1 MNPQNLGI
9 AIAALVTTS
18 VNLFGAAKPATAV
31 TILGL
36 PAFGYSSS
44 LLRFDSDKPSD
55 VTGVSLTGVTR
66 GSLLGIDLRPA
77 NNLVYGLTGTSVYT
91 IDPFSGAT
99 KLVSTLSE
107 PLNSGGGRFG
117 IDFDPVAD
125 RLRVV
130 GGSGQQNLSINVD
143 TGAVTRYEQLNF
155 DDRVTRNDP
164 FIGITSAAY
173 TNSDTDPATDTTL
186 YTISS
191 GFRLTSQNLFIQ
203 NPVDSGTQVQ
213 VRALTSSNLYTAMD
227 FDIATVDGVNT
238 AFFASFAGISSNSN
252 APFNFSLSAINLD
265 GSGGRSLGTIGN
277 GLYPLRG
284 LTVLPKAVPE
294 PTTIAGLATV
304 TAGLVVSR
312 RKPKKASD

>member
-1 MNPQNLGI
+1 MNPQKLGI

-36 PAFGYSSS
+36 PAFGYSSP

-55 VTGVSLTGVTR
+55 VTGVSLTGVT
-66 GSLLGIDLRPA
+66 GGLIGIDLRPA
-77 NNLVYGLTGTSVYT
+77 NNLVYGLTDTSVYT

-125 RLRVV
+125 QLRVV
-130 GGSGQQNLSINVD
+130 GGGQQNLSINVD
-143 TGAVTRYEQLNF
+143 TGAITRHERLNF
-155 DDRVTRNDP
+155 DPRVTLSNP
-164 FIGITSAAY
+164 FIDITSAAY
-173 TNSDTDPATDTTL
+173 TNSDTDPATATTL
-186 YTISS
+186 YTIAS
-191 GFRLTSQNLFIQ
+191 GSRLSNQMLFIQ
-203 NPVDSGTQVQ
+203 NPVDSGTQVGGG
-213 VRALTSSNLYTAMD
+213 RSLGFPNLYTPMD
-227 FDIATVDGVNT
+227 FDIATIDGANI
-238 AFFASFAGISSNSN
+238 AFTGGFTGISSNSN
-252 APFNFSLSAINLD
+252 APFNFSLTATNLD
-265 GSGGRSLGTIGN
+265 TGEVRSLGRFGN
-277 GLYPLRG
+277 GLFPLRG

-294 PTTIAGLATV
+294 PTTIAGLAIV

>member
-1 MNPQNLGI
+1 MNPQKLGI

-36 PAFGYSSS
+36 PAFGYSSP

-55 VTGVSLTGVTR
+55 VTGVSLTGVT
-66 GSLLGIDLRPA
+66 GGLIGIDLRPA
-77 NNLVYGLTGTSVYT
+77 NNLVYGLTDTSVYT

-125 RLRVV
+125 QLRVV
-130 GGSGQQNLSINVD
+130 GGGQQNLSINVD
-143 TGAVTRYEQLNF
+143 TGAITRHERLNF
-155 DDRVTRNDP
+155 DPRVTLSNP
-164 FIGITSAAY
+164 FIDITSAAY
-173 TNSDTDPATDTTL
+173 TNSDTDPATATTL
-186 YTISS
+186 YTIAS
-191 GFRLTSQNLFIQ
+191 GSRLSNQMLFIQ
-203 NPVDSGTQVQ
+203 NPVDSGTQVG
-213 VRALTSSNLYTAMD
+213 RGSLGPNLYTPMD
-227 FDIATVDGVNT
+227 FDIATIDGANI
-238 AFFASFAGISSNSN
+238 AFIGGFTGRNMSYVPS
-252 APFNFSLSAINLD
+252 NFSLTATNLD
-265 GSGGRSLGTIGN
+265 TGVGRRLGTIGN
-277 GLYPLRG
+277 GLFPLRG

-294 PTTIAGLATV
+294 PTTIAGLAIV